1 MPPLLFDTVVVD
13 VVSTCIDVVSTWTMD
28 VVEVV
33 VVADKNPDVV
43 DVGAGLAHAD
53 VQVESELQY
62 AEEEPHHP
70 HFDRQW
76 LLDNGHGAPVHAPL
90 ATALSKSTAE
100 ATRYNALNDIG
111 NTRPEA
117 DTQRDLMSGA

>member
-1 MPPLLFDTVVVD
+1 
-13 VVSTCIDVVSTWTMD
+13 MD

-33 VVADKNPDVV
+33 VVADKNADVE
-43 DVGAGLAHAD
+43 DVGAGPAHAD

-70 HFDRQW
+70 HFERQW
-76 LLDNGHGAPVHAPL
+76 LLDNGHGAPVHAPP
-90 ATALSKSTAE
+90 ATAGSKNTAE

-117 DTQRDLMSGA
+117 DTQGNMMSCA